1 MRSWLVFCALLALGC
16 TTIRPGEVA
25 VKRSFG
31 KLAEEAR
38 GPGLATYG
46 PIGTTYVKVPVR
58 TTNLRVK
65 LDLPSRE
72 GLNVNAVV
80 SVLYRVDPTKVP
92 QLLQEVGIDYE
103 QQLVLPVFRSAAAD
117 IAARNAA
124 KDMHSGERS
133 GIEDEI
139 RLRMDK
145 ALAPKGLIVEQV
157 LLKTITL
164 PPGLYAAVEA
174 KLAAEQE
181 AQRMEFVLTREK
193 QEAERRRIEA
203 MGIRDSQRILE
214 EGLSPQILAWRSL
227 ETFQELAKSNNAKV
241 IITDGQTPMLL
252 NPDSEAMRPAK

>member
-1 MRSWLVFCALLALGC
+1 MRSILLCCALLTMGC
-16 TTIRPGEVA
+16 ATIRPGEVA

-38 GPGLATYG
+38 GPGLAVYG

-72 GLNVNAVV
+72 GLNVKAVV
-80 SVLYRVDPTKVP
+80 SVLYRVDASKVP
-92 QLLQEVGIDYE
+92 LLLQEVGRDYE
-103 QQLVLPVFRSAAAD
+103 NQLVLPVFRSAAAD

-133 GIEDEI
+133 GIEAAI
-139 RLRMDK
+139 RERMDK
-145 ALAPKGLIVEQV
+145 ALAPKGIIVEQV
-157 LLKTITL
+157 LLKTIML

-181 AQRMEFVLTREK
+181 AQRMEFVLSREK

-203 MGIRDSQRILE
+203 TGIRDSQRILE

-227 ETFQELAKSNNAKV
+227 ETFQQLATSDNAKV
-241 IITDGQTPMLL
+241 IITDGKVPMLI
-252 NPDSEAMRPAK
+252 DADGEAMQSRK